1 MAQVAPPSGTA
12 PRVDIPSSLAGI
24 TGQIAGQTIQESPPT
39 ALRVTFNGTQGV
51 VSLDRV
57 TRVDR
62 PVIFTGFDGLPKDVV
77 IRAGTSSV
85 SFALEPKNLFPGFV
99 SATDPT
105 LRTFLVAAS
114 SLTLSDLVSTA
125 GMFPASTLAAGN
137 PVHDLME
144 VATTSIRLPA
154 GTMVSAHEI
163 TIGGGQP
170 FLVQAVAGESRSYVV
185 LGSWTAADIQ
195 IRNYNAGAWDTHIL
209 SPGEVMADSTGEN
222 GLLFR
227 ALDAFFHFEN
237 RSPTAAAL
245 PGPQEWF
252 AGLKDARSLA
262 AGPSESGQRGLPIN
276 LGVAAQDFDFYAAGT
291 FTARPEDQQDV
302 TIGSTGGFGILV
314 PIVTHAKAILYADR
328 MDLGVATAGWTDLS
342 GYDGSNAPDDTK
354 PLEVRWSGFFGQFS
368 DAPAATGLI
377 WDDLTGTLADGFK
390 LFAAPDQTGLTLAA
404 GELGFRARGMD
415 WVGNGS
421 HGLQITSVG
430 DLEMTASRVS
440 QVGATPGAGSVGGLT
455 LESQG
460 KVKLGGVDAADQVR
474 LEAKVSTDTAGT
486 GAQNLAVI
494 RTGDSLELRNVVIRS
509 FDGTRLEKITT
520 AADGTQTI
528 AGRVLVSG
536 SSVRDFKIKE
546 LVGAAVNADAKIQM
560 MAMADNGSLAGE
572 MMVEGTLPVATK
584 LARELDNTI
593 TDARGGVAVQARDIQ
608 LAADRVNLNGANLA
622 AMNSIAI
629 RANTVLVQNSFMTV
643 VQNSGMINMYV
654 QQGLVNRNYGTVV
667 AGQANFA
674 GNNTFQ
680 IGTRPAIVINSQ
692 GTLDAAFGSR
702 LYDTTH
708 NLPPQQGSINVLA
721 L

>member
-1 MAQVAPPSGTA
+1 VVA
-12 PRVDIPSSLAGI
+12 
-24 TGQIAGQTIQESPPT
+24 
-39 ALRVTFNGTQGV
+39 
-51 VSLDRV
+51 VSLKIPANLISAANPARDFMEV
-57 TRVDR
+57 GTTR
-62 PVIFTGFDGLPKDVV
+62 IGL
-77 IRAGTSSV
+77 R
-85 SFALEPKNLFPGFV
+85 
-99 SATDPT
+99 TDPT
-105 LRTFLVAAS
+105 V
-114 SLTLSDLVSTA
+114 SLY
-125 GMFPASTLAAGN
+125 
-137 PVHDLME
+137 E
-144 VATTSIRLPA
+144 VTV
-154 GTMVSAHEI
+154 GTGKPMIISAEH
-163 TIGGGQP
+163 
-170 FLVQAVAGESRSYVV
+170 RSYVA
-185 LGSWTAADIQ
+185 LGTWSSADVQ
-195 IRNYNAGAWDTHIL
+195 LRRFQGGTW
-209 SPGEVMADSTGEN
+209 SPASAEVQTDRVEEN
-222 GLLFR
+222 GKLLA
-227 ALDAFFHFEN
+227 ALDAFFHFES

-245 PGPQEWF
+245 PGPQQWF
-252 AGLKDARSLA
+252 ADLKDTRSLA
-262 AGPSESGQRGLPIN
+262 AGPSESGQRGLPID

-302 TIGSTGGFGILV
+302 TLGSTGGFGILV

-328 MDLGVATAGWTDLS
+328 MDLGVATAGWTDLN

-354 PLEVRWSGFFGQFS
+354 PLEVRWSGFFGQFN

-377 WDDLTGTLADGFK
+377 WDDLTGALADGFK
-390 LFAAPDQTGLTLAA
+390 LFAAPDQSGLTLAA

-421 HGLQITSVG
+421 HGLEITSVG

-440 QVGATPGAGSVGGLT
+440 QVGATPDANSAGGLT

-460 KVKLGGVDAADQVR
+460 KVKLGGVEAADQVR
-474 LEAKVSTDTAGT
+474 LEAKVSTATAGPT
-486 GAQNLAVI
+486 AQNLAVI

-520 AADGTQTI
+520 AADGTQTM

-560 MAMADNGSLAGE
+560 MAMADNGTLAGE
-572 MMVEGTLPVATK
+572 MMVEGALPVATK

-593 TDARGGVAVQARDIQ
+593 TDARGNVAVQARDIQ

-674 GNNTFQ
+674 GANTFQ